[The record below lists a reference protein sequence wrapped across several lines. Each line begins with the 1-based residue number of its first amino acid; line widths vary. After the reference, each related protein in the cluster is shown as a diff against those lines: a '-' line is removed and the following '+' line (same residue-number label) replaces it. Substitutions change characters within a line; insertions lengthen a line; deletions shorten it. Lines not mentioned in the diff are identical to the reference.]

1 MSGST
6 VVRRLTAVVALLA
19 VFCLAA
25 PAVAATP
32 GSHTVKAP
40 VAVHVGLFDQ
50 LVSWLATLGFGSAPR
65 VHASTITSTI
75 NSAASI
81 TSLPTGTS
89 GQATNSSDA
98 SQGMDPN
105 GHQ

>member
-65 VHASTITSTI
+65 VHASTI